1 VDERGL
7 LERFVPYL
15 QYDAQDGYRAV
26 SAATMTDAP
35 CNCLAREQGTII
47 AGKGSLAR
55 LGLETLS
62 DYPGALEFA
71 AGDRLAA
78 APNPLEDAVR
88 MQGEAERFP
97 HCAYA
102 RAVSV
107 GGSLWLE
114 YWLWYYD
121 NPKTFLGTGR
131 HQGDWELIV
140 IELDRERRP
149 RSVTCS
155 QHTAGE
161 ARAWSQVTKHEGD
174 HPLIYVAPFSHAN
187 YFQPGTRFFFPGA
200 DHPTDVGPAPVRP
213 AVAEFG
219 DWGAWRGQWGNSVG
233 VLMGPKLLRPL
244 VKGRLGGQSPGAPIA
259 QAQRWSRP
267 DLYHR
272 RAALSKPVAGAK
284 LILWHIGKATY
295 PLAPRITAAKLE
307 RTQLTI
313 EYELPHRGLHRSK
326 HLLLTVHGNDE
337 REELRLS
344 QVIRK
349 APRSGR
355 EVLEAPVPPHLTGQD
370 RGCVVYASA
379 FNSLGQRSDPV
390 RVVTTPY

>member
-1 VDERGL
+1 MDERGL
-7 LERFVPYL
+7 LEHFVPYL

-35 CNCLAREQGTII
+35 CNCLTRGQGTVI

-55 LGLETLS
+55 LSLETLS
-62 DYPGALEFA
+62 DYPGSLEFA
-71 AGDRLAA
+71 DGDRLAG

-102 RAVSV
+102 RAVPV

-140 IELDRERRP
+140 IELDRQRQP

-155 QHTAGE
+155 QHNAGE
-161 ARAWSQVTKHEGD
+161 ARSWDEVTKREGD
-174 HPLIYVAPFSHAN
+174 HPLVYVAPFSHAN

-213 AVAEFG
+213 EIAAFG
-219 DWGAWRGQWGNSVG
+219 DWGAWHGQWGNSVG
-233 VLMGPKLLRPL
+233 VLMGPKLFRPL
-244 VKGRLGGQSPGAPIA
+244 VKGRLGGQSPAAPIA
-259 QAQRWSRP
+259 QKQRWARP

-272 RAALSKPVAGAK
+272 RASLSKPVAGAK
-284 LILWHIGKATY
+284 LILWYIGKATY
-295 PLAPRITAAKLE
+295 PLAPRITAARLE
-307 RTQLTI
+307 QTRLTI
-313 EYELPHRGLHRSK
+313 EYELPRQGLHRSK
-326 HLLLTVHGNDE
+326 HLLLTVHGGGE
-337 REELRLS
+337 REEMLLS
-344 QVIRK
+344 QVIRG
-349 APRSGR
+349 ARSTGR
-355 EVLEAPVPPHLTGQD
+355 ETLEVPAPPSEGRD
-370 RGCVVYASA
+370 RDSVVVYASA
-379 FNSLGQRSDPV
+379 FNALGQRSDPI
-390 RVVTTPY
+390 RVAAAP